1 MTIRDFVSALSS
13 GYFDEKLH
21 ELYGSSD
28 NEMLRNR
35 IRFID
40 ACEHFSKNYPK
51 CDKIRVYSVPAKIT
65 VGGVQLFLTADK
77 IMIKGDGFNADYISD
92 EIPKGFEKADL
103 NENTS
108 ILDCFSGYSLC
119 ISGINNRK
127 PYDEIPDTYSEDF
140 VGSIAELRKKY
151 TEREIFR
158 IAVCCDEKKRNQLE
172 YDVLMRGD
180 VPEFFRLVNNSS
192 MHTLCT
198 SKTKTAVLLSRKFL
212 DGDGAVTAE
221 NNMIKAFVP
230 SYLAKDYKKIM
241 SSVLGEGKSHIM
253 QIRYTGG
260 FEFTI

>member
-1 MTIRDFVSALSS
+1 MTIRDFVSALSG

-28 NEMLRNR
+28 DEMLRNK
-35 IRFID
+35 IRYID

-51 CDKIRVYSVPAKIT
+51 CDKIRVYSVPVKIT
-65 VGGVQLFLTADK
+65 VGGIPLFLTADK
-77 IMIKGDGFNADYISD
+77 IRIKGDGFNADYISD

-108 ILDCFSGYSLC
+108 IPDCFSGYSLC

-127 PYDEIPDTYSEDF
+127 SQDEIPDTYSEDF
-140 VGSIAELRKKY
+140 VGSIAELREKY
-151 TEREIFR
+151 NEREIYCM
-158 IAVCCDEKKRNQLE
+158 AVLCDEKKRNQLE
-172 YDVLMRGD
+172 YDALMRGA
-180 VPEFFRLVNNSS
+180 VPEFFSLVNGSA
-192 MHTLCT
+192 MYTLCS
-198 SKTKTAVLLSRKFL
+198 SKVKTAVLLSRNFI

-221 NNMIKAFVP
+221 NDMVKTFVP
-230 SYLAKDYKKIM
+230 SYLAEDYKKIM
-241 SSVLGEGKSHIM
+241 SAVFGEEKCHIM